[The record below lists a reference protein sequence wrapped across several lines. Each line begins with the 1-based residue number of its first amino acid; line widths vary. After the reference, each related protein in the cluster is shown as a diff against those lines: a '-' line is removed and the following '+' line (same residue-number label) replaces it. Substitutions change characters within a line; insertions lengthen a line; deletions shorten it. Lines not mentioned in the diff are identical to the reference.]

1 MEINQNTFKHGFL
14 GKRNKNKEEKESQ
27 QRLNPRENDKIKK
40 KGGNSNFRSSKTS
53 IKGEELT
60 MEEQQEAKNEKE
72 KHQKEKG
79 KRENWQLY

>member
-1 MEINQNTFKHGFL
+1 METNQNTFKHGFL
-14 GKRNKNKEEKESQ
+14 GKQNKNKEEKEST
-27 QRLNPRENDKIKK
+27 QRLNPRENGKIKK
-40 KGGNSNFRSSKTS
+40 KGGNSNFRPFKTS
-53 IKGEELT
+53 IKGEEST